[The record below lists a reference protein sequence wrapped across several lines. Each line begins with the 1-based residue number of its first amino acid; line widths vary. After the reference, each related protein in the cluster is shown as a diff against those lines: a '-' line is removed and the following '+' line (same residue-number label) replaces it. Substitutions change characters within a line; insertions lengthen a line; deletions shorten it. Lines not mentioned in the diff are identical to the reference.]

1 MRDAATLCGFHD
13 AALPQIRKDN
23 RIERSLHSARSRF
36 WEPIPFSVPIFP
48 SVSFHRS
55 EESLL
60 KKFSSKDRI
69 VLPLDVGSFD
79 EVKATIRKLKD
90 GVGLFKVGLTLF
102 VKDGKRLIEYLKG
115 EVGGDRIF
123 LDLKFHDI
131 PETVGNAS
139 AVVAS
144 FGVKFLTVHASDGER
159 VLKAAA
165 DAVQPG
171 TQILGI
177 TVLTSS
183 SETELK
189 ALEISTPVSARVLTL
204 AKIARRAGC
213 AGVVCSG
220 LEAGGVKQVC
230 GRDFIV
236 VTPGIR
242 PAWAQVPGDDQRRV
256 MTPGEAVRQGADYV
270 VVGRPIYTA
279 SDVIGAA
286 QRVAEE
292 IEAALQ
298 ALSAKSS
305 S

>member
-1 MRDAATLCGFHD
+1 MQVKG
-13 AALPQIRKDN
+13 
-23 RIERSLHSARSRF
+23 
-36 WEPIPFSVPIFP
+36 PFA
-48 SVSFHRS
+48 
-55 EESLL
+55 
-60 KKFSSKDRI
+60 KDRI

-79 EVKATIRKLKD
+79 EAKGTIKRLKD

-102 VKDGKRLIEYLKG
+102 VKEGKPLIEYLKE

-144 FGVKFLTVHASDGER
+144 LGVKFLTVHASEGGR
-159 VLKAAA
+159 ILKAAA
-165 DAVQPG
+165 DGMREG

-183 SETELK
+183 SDAELK
-189 ALEISTPVSARVLTL
+189 ELGITMPLKERVLTL

-220 LEAGGVKQVC
+220 LEAADVKREC
-230 GRDFIV
+230 GDDFIV

-242 PAWAQVPGDDQRRV
+242 PAWAHISGDDQRRV
-256 MTPGEAVRQGADYV
+256 MTPGEAIRRGADYV

-292 IEAALQ
+292 IEEALQ
-298 ALSAKSS
+298 NLSTESS